1 MFESSSTS
9 QSSRIMRTKFGKFR
23 VIRFAIKSL
32 TAGAMFL
39 RKKENREIIS
49 PLGKYYLER
58 EKKRRKPDLIWC
70 RHSNSSLPDRGRRTF
85 VSRGHARHSQYR
97 SRSIEQRSVNNRPD
111 PLSRVRFF
119 FTVSPTSPWNGMIY

>member
-32 TAGAMFL
+32 TAGAIFL
-39 RKKENREIIS
+39 RKKENREIIP

-58 EKKRRKPDLIWC
+58 EKKEENPISSGVVIRTLLSPTEGEER
-70 RHSNSSLPDRGRRTF
+70 SSLAVTLVTRNIVHDR
-85 VSRGHARHSQYR
+85 S
-97 SRSIEQRSVNNRPD
+97 NRD
-111 PLSRVRFF
+111 P
-119 FTVSPTSPWNGMIY
+119 